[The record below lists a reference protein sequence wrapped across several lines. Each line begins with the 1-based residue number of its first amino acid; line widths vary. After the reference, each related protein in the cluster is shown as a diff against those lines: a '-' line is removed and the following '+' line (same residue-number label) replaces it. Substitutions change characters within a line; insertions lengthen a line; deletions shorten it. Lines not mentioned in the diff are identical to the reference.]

1 MEVTLSQDIKEDR
14 EKDKQED
21 IEEQENHQWSI
32 LIIIHSKFSM
42 FSSTA

>member
-21 IEEQENHQWSI
+21 IREQETINGV
-32 LIIIHSKFSM
+32 F
-42 FSSTA
+42 